1 MMGRFMAK
9 ASIIAGFLV
18 VAASFFSAYYPPS
31 DHKAF
36 AFGMFTLLGL
46 AFTGA
51 ITATVILSGGDN
63 DG

>member
-1 MMGRFMAK
+1 MGRFMAE

-18 VAASFFSAYYPPS
+18 VAASLFSAYYPPS

-36 AFGMFTLLGL
+36 AFGMGTLLVL
-46 AFTGA
+46 AFTSA
-51 ITATVILSGGDN
+51 IAATAILLSGDN